1 MFKYQFENIKLY
13 LSRIFSEDNIEVL
26 RKNGLRSFLWNL
38 SYADEVCKQKDL
50 YLAWRNANREDPYKK
65 CRIKNPTSFSIVV
78 YNKNANEKQA
88 EMFWRALRDQVYRFK
103 EIQYFQNFEGDW
115 SQLLGEYIVLT
126 DDTILLQPNNLQC
139 FAVYISTHPDV
150 DIIYCDEDSILDDT
164 DKRGFPFFKP
174 DWSPDTFLSFQYFGK
189 FLVVRKALLHNCKF
203 EFDRDPYVNL
213 YELLL
218 ILTEHINEI
227 GHIDK
232 VLFSK
237 PYEEPVGDGKE
248 IKEIKERTL
257 KRRNYNGDVTR
268 EPNTG
273 IYRIQYKN
281 PNFPKV
287 SIIIPSKDNPGI
299 INQCLKSIRQ
309 YTSYKNFDIIV
320 IDNGSS
326 SNNKIEYH
334 LLCEKYEA
342 KYLYYPIDFNY
353 SKMCNIGAKST
364 DGEFLLFLNDDI
376 EVINENWIEL
386 LVGHASLPYV
396 GAVGAKLL
404 YPNTNIIQHVGV
416 TNLKIGP
423 AHKLSL
429 LQDDKNYYF
438 GRNYLEYNYLA
449 VTGACLMLER
459 KKYNRVGGFD
469 ENLRIRYN
477 DVELCF
483 SLYEMGYYN
492 IVRTDVVLYH
502 HESLSRGDDTLD
514 NKKMLELKCEREKLY
529 SKHSMFYNH
538 DPFYNTNL
546 VDHKTLYEPNFIYNF
561 EERQSF
567 AKYRKFNRQLKPEWY
582 NSCFKCVIENIQYL
596 DECILL
602 EGWTFV
608 MGADNSAFKRNIL
621 LLNNKMDHNI
631 LCSLFP
637 RYRDDV
643 VKQFPNEKKIA
654 LSGFVS
660 RIPYNCLEV
669 NAKYRI
675 NLIAKAKFSR
685 QVLLAETDTII
696 NPNKILH
703 NSK

>member
-1 MFKYQFENIKLY
+1 MFKYQFENFKFY
-13 LSRIFSEDNIEVL
+13 LSKVFSEDKIEVL
-26 RKNGLRSFLWNL
+26 RKNGLRSFLWYL

-50 YLAWRNANREDPYKK
+50 YFAWRNANRENPYKN

-78 YNKNANEKQA
+78 YDKKANEKQA
-88 EMFWRALRDQVYRFK
+88 RLFLKALRDQVYRFK
-103 EIQYFQNFEGDW
+103 EIQYFQNFDGDW

-126 DDTILLQPNNLQC
+126 DDTILLEPNCLQY
-139 FAVYISTHPDV
+139 FANYISNHPYV
-150 DIIYCDEDSILDDT
+150 DIIYCDEDSILDDSG
-164 DKRGFPFFKP
+164 KRGFPFFKP

-189 FLVVRKALLHNCKF
+189 FIVIRKKLLYTCKL
-203 EFDRDPYVNL
+203 DLKHDPNINL
-213 YELLL
+213 YDLLL
-218 ILTEHINEI
+218 ILTDQINQI

-237 PYEEPVGDGKE
+237 PYEAPVGDEKE

-257 KRRNYNGDVTR
+257 KRRNYDGEVIR

-281 PNFPKV
+281 HNFPKV
-287 SIIIPSKDNPGI
+287 SIIIPSKDNPSI
-299 INQCLKSIRQ
+299 IKQCLKSIRQ

-326 SNNKIEYH
+326 RNNKIEYN
-334 LLCEKYEA
+334 LLCDKYEA
-342 KYLYYPIDFNY
+342 KYLYYPLDFNY
-353 SKMCNIGAKST
+353 SKMCNIGAKNT
-364 DGEFLLFLNDDI
+364 DGDFLLFLNDDI
-376 EVINENWIEL
+376 EVIDEKWIEL

-404 YPNTNIIQHVGV
+404 YTNTNIIQHVGV

-429 LQDDKNYYF
+429 LQDDHNYYF
-438 GRNYLEYNYLA
+438 GRNYLEYNYIA

-459 KKYNRVGGFD
+459 KKYDRVGGFD

-492 IVRTDVVLYH
+492 IVRTDVVLFH

-514 NKKMLELKCEREKLY
+514 KKKMLELKSEREKLY
-529 SKHSMFYNH
+529 AKHSRFYNY

-546 VDHKTLYEPNFIYNF
+546 VDHKTLYEPNFIYKF

-567 AKYRKFNRQLKPEWY
+567 AKYRKFNQRLKSEWY
-582 NSCFKCVIENIQYL
+582 NSCFRYVIEIVQYCE
-596 DECILL
+596 ECIFI
-602 EGWTFV
+602 EGWTLIL
-608 MGADNSAFKRNIL
+608 GADNSAYKRNIL
-621 LLNNKMDHNI
+621 LFDEENNHNI
-631 LCSLFP
+631 ICSLIP

-643 VKQFPNEKKIA
+643 VKQFPNEKNIA

-660 RIPYNCLEV
+660 RIPYECIDYNTV
-669 NAKYRI
+669 YKI
-675 NLIAKAKFSR
+675 KIIAKARFSR
-685 QVLLAETDTII
+685 QVLLAETDTKI
-696 NPNKILH
+696 NLDK
-703 NSK
+703 